1 MDFPTKSWILYAPA
15 KQIPT
20 EPSVIQ
26 FPPVIDVRALTTMKD
41 CNQCGKCC
49 IKYGDGALSAT
60 AKEIDMWELF
70 EPHIYQYVK
79 DNEIWFCPDTGVQ
92 LIRCPFLEIEPS
104 PSNTKYICSIYLSR
118 PEDCRHYPS
127 NITEM
132 IRDECEMIEVKDLQD
147 FNKAQSKLD
156 DLMEGSRPRRQ

>member
-1 MDFPTKSWILYAPA
+1 
-15 KQIPT
+15 
-20 EPSVIQ
+20 
-26 FPPVIDVRALTTMKD
+26 
-41 CNQCGKCC
+41 
-49 IKYGDGALSAT
+49 
-60 AKEIDMWELF
+60 MWELF